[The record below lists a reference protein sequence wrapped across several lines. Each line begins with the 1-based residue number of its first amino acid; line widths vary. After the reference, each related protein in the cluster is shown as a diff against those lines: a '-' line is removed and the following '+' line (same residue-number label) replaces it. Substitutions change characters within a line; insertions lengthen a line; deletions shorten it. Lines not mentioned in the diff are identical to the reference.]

1 VARAA
6 VDLEEGMRTIER
18 VRSHVAEIN
27 DLLCA
32 VNLLTWDA
40 RTQMPP
46 QGAAA
51 RGKQLATLSKV
62 ARERLLS
69 RELVG
74 ALQEA
79 RAESASAEE
88 ADELDQLADALE
100 LLQRLPD
107 GLVEVLAEHGSAA
120 QAAWERAR
128 ADDDMAAFTPAL
140 EHMLELQ
147 QRLAQA
153 IGYRE
158 HPYDALVG
166 LYEPGMTAA
175 RLQDLFGA
183 LRGGILPLL
192 EGIRASDVVAD
203 RRFLQRDYPESAQRD
218 AALHFARLIGYDLGR
233 GRLDVS
239 AHPFEI
245 SFTRDDVR
253 ITTRFRRDYLPMS
266 LFGTLHEAG
275 HALYEQGV
283 DPAYVR
289 TVFTTDVP
297 GLYAVAG
304 SSYGT
309 HESQS
314 RLWENLVG
322 RSRPFWRAH
331 FGALRD
337 HFAEQLADVDAETFY
352 RAVNHVE
359 PSLIRVE
366 ADEVTYNLHIML
378 RVDIEMALL
387 DGSLSVRDLPEAWN
401 AGVEATLGLE
411 VPDDARGCL
420 QDIHWSTG
428 LFGSF
433 PTYTIGNVMSAQW
446 LEAARA
452 QEPAITPALERGDTA
467 PLRAWL
473 QENVYRHGRRYSPD
487 ALLTRAT
494 GRGLAPEPYLTYL
507 DGKYRELYDL

>member
-1 VARAA
+1 
-6 VDLEEGMRTIER
+6 MTRTED
-18 VRSHVAEIN
+18 VRRIVAEIN
-27 DLLCA
+27 DVLCA

-40 RTQMPP
+40 RTQMPAG
-46 QGAAA
+46 GAEA

-69 RELVG
+69 DELVG

-79 RAESASAEE
+79 RADARGPDDAAELE
-88 ADELDQLADALE
+88 AVADAID
-100 LLQRLPD
+100 LLARVPD
-107 GLVEVLAEHGSAA
+107 GLLEAVAEHRSRA

-128 ADDDMAAFTPAL
+128 AASDFAAFAPAL
-140 EHMLELQ
+140 ERMLELQ
-147 QRLAQA
+147 RALADA
-153 IGYRE
+153 IGYAE

-166 LYEPGMTAA
+166 LYEPGMSASRLARLFGELRETVVPLLAAVRAA
-175 RLQDLFGA
+175 RPPERDF
-183 LRGGILPLL
+183 LL
-192 EGIRASDVVAD
+192 
-203 RRFLQRDYPESAQRD
+203 RDYPEEGQRE
-218 AALHFARLIGYDLGR
+218 AALHFARLIGYDLER

-253 ITTRFRRDYLPMS
+253 ITTRFRRDHLPMS
-266 LFGTLHEAG
+266 LFGALHEAG

-289 TVFTTDVP
+289 TAFTTDFA

-304 SSYGT
+304 ASYGT

-322 RSRPFWRAH
+322 RSRAFWRAH
-331 FGALRD
+331 LGELRGF
-337 HFAEQLADVDAETFY
+337 FARRLEGVDAEAFY
-352 RAVNHVE
+352 RAINHVA

-366 ADEVTYNLHIML
+366 ADELTYNLHIML
-378 RVDIEMALL
+378 RVEIEMAML
-387 DGSLSVRDLPEAWN
+387 DGTLAARDVPDAWN
-401 AGVEATLGLE
+401 AAVHETLGLE

-446 LEAARA
+446 LGAARA
-452 QEPAITPALERGDTA
+452 QDPAVAPALDDGDPA

-473 QENVYRHGRRYSPD
+473 QENVYRHGRRYAPD
-487 ALLTRAT
+487 ALLERAT
-494 GRGLAPEPYLTYL
+494 GQRLSAAPYLAYL
-507 DGKYRELYDL
+507 NDKYTDLYAL

>member
-1 VARAA
+1 MRPFDRLRALTGE
-6 VDLEEGMRTIER
+6 V
-18 VRSHVAEIN
+18 N
-27 DLLCA
+27 DVLCS

-40 RTQMPP
+40 RTQMPAAA
-46 QGAAA
+46 AAA
-51 RGKQLATLSKV
+51 RGRQLATLAKL

-69 RELVG
+69 DELAS

-79 RAESASAEE
+79 RADSAGVDETAEM
-88 ADELDQLADALE
+88 DQLADAVA

-107 GLVEVLAEHGSAA
+107 GLLEDLAEHRSVA
-120 QAAWERAR
+120 QAAWQRAR
-128 ADDDMAAFTPAL
+128 AEADLGVFAPSL
-140 EHMLELQ
+140 ERMLDLQ
-147 QRLAQA
+147 QSLAQA
-153 IGYRE
+153 IGYDE

-175 RLQDLFGA
+175 RLRDLFGS
-183 LRGGILPLL
+183 LRAGILPLL
-192 EGIRASDVVAD
+192 DAIQTRGASID
-203 RRFLQRDYPESAQRD
+203 RSFLHREVSEVAQRK
-218 AALHFARLIGYDLGR
+218 AALHFAGIIGYDLTR

-245 SFTRDDVR
+245 SFTREDVR

-289 TVFTTDVP
+289 TVFTTDLP

-304 SSYGT
+304 TSYGT

-322 RSRPFWRAH
+322 RSRPFWQAH
-331 FGALRD
+331 FATLRD
-337 HFAEQLADVDAETFY
+337 FAPEALADVDAEAFY
-352 RAVNHVE
+352 RAVNSVQ

-378 RVDIEMALL
+378 RVEIEMALL
-387 DGSLSVRDLPEAWN
+387 DGSLSVADLPAAWN
-401 AGVEATLGLE
+401 AQVADMLGLD
-411 VPDDARGCL
+411 VPNDAEGCL

-446 LEAARA
+446 LEAARNQDKEVA
-452 QEPAITPALERGDTA
+452 PALERGETA
-467 PLRAWL
+467 PLRRWL
-473 QENVYRHGRRYSPD
+473 QENVYRHGRRYPPD
-487 ALLTRAT
+487 ALLKRAT
-494 GRGLAPEPYLTYL
+494 GRDLSPEPYLTYL
-507 DGKYRELYDL
+507 TSKYGELYGV